1 MQIFRSRA
9 ARSTLVGLG
18 LVCHALLG
26 PPAARAQITA
36 PRELAQIEFGP
47 VSVYPSLVV
56 ADAGKDS
63 NVFND
68 NQAPKQDYTLTV
80 QSRALVVT
88 RLAENELMFSVGSDY
103 VWFRQYKQ
111 ERSSNAAYAVRLNFS
126 ASRFKPFVGAQ
137 DLRIRSRPNPEI
149 DARVRRLDR
158 QGTAGL
164 AFALTERTSVNA
176 AAVMDGTTFDRGQSF
191 QGVDLSQALNRKGRS
206 YSAGIGYAVTP
217 LTTLLLAWKYADDR
231 FPLSHLRDSKTY
243 AFTPTLQ
250 FSPDAALRGQ
260 VSVGVEVFT
269 PKDTQFARYRG
280 ATYDA
285 LLSWAVF
292 SDRTS
297 FDLRGSRNVSYS
309 YKVDEPYY
317 LVTGARLGVNQKL
330 FGPFELDA
338 AADREY
344 LSYRWHQGVTAPA
357 DLNPRA
363 DTTDIVSG
371 GIGINMKRGFRVVL
385 TAEKTQRRAGTDPRL
400 NFTRTRLLS
409 TITIGS

>member
-1 MQIFRSRA
+1 MRIFRSRA
-9 ARSTLVGLG
+9 AKSTLVGLG
-18 LVCHALLG
+18 LACHALLA

-47 VSVYPSLVV
+47 VSVYPTLVV

-88 RLAENELMFSVGSDY
+88 RLGLNELMFSVGSDY

-137 DLRIRSRPNPEI
+137 DLRLRSRPNPEI

-158 QGTAGL
+158 QGTGGL
-164 AFALTERTSVNA
+164 AFALTERTSINA
-176 AAVMDGTTFDRGQSF
+176 AAVIDETLFDRGQSF
-191 QGVDLSQALNRKGRS
+191 QGVDLSQALNRKGRA
-206 YSAGIGYAVTP
+206 YSGGVGYAVTP
-217 LTTLLLAWKYADDR
+217 LTTLLLAWKYAEDR

-260 VSVGVEVFT
+260 VSAGVEVFK

-292 SDRTS
+292 SDRTT

-309 YKVDEPYY
+309 YKVNEPYY
-317 LVTGARLGVNQKL
+317 LVTGARLGVNQKF
-330 FGPFELDA
+330 FGPFELTA
-338 AADREY
+338 GADREY
-344 LSYRWHQGVTAPA
+344 LSYRWHQGVTGIT
-357 DLNPRA
+357 DSNPRA
-363 DTTDIVSG
+363 DTTDVLSG
-371 GIGINMKRGFRVVL
+371 GIGINMKRGFKVAL
-385 TAEKTQRRAGTDPRL
+385 TAEKTRRHAATDPNL
-400 NFTRTRLLS
+400 SFQRTRLLS

>member
-1 MQIFRSRA
+1 MRMFRLKA
-9 ARSTLVGLG
+9 ARPTLVGLG
-18 LVCHALLG
+18 LACHALLG

-47 VSVYPSLVV
+47 VSLYPSLVV

-88 RLAENELMFSVGSDY
+88 RLGLNELMFSVGSDY

-111 ERSSNAAYAVRLNFS
+111 ERSSNAFYAVRLNFS
-126 ASRFKPFVGAQ
+126 ASRFKPFIGAQ
-137 DLRIRSRPNPEI
+137 DLRVRSRPDPEI

-158 QGTAGL
+158 QATGGL
-164 AFALTERTSVNA
+164 AFALTERTSIDA
-176 AAVMDGTTFDRGQSF
+176 AALMDETSFDRGQSF
-191 QGVDLSQALNRKGRS
+191 QGVDLSQALNRKGRA
-206 YSAGIGYAVTP
+206 YSGGIGYAVTP
-217 LTTLLLAWKYADDR
+217 LTTLLLAWKYAEDR
-231 FPLSHLRDSKTY
+231 FPLSHLRDSKTF

-260 VSVGVEVFT
+260 VSAGVEVFK

-309 YKVDEPYY
+309 YKVNEPYY
-317 LVTGARLGVNQKL
+317 LVTGGRLGVTQKFL
-330 FGPFELDA
+330 GPFELTA
-338 AADREY
+338 TADREY
-344 LSYRWHQGVTAPA
+344 LSYRWHQSVTGTT
-357 DLNPRA
+357 DSNPRA
-363 DTTDIVSG
+363 DTTDILSG
-371 GIGINMKRGFRVVL
+371 GIGINMKRGFKVVL
-385 TAEKTQRRAGTDPRL
+385 TAEKTRRHAATDPNL
-400 NFTRTRLLS
+400 SFQRTRLLS